1 MYFKNPRINYVLTEP
16 HFTNKETEFCILHN
30 HVDWTDVLPSLYHY
44 HIDFRIK
51 LGSSFSI
58 ESHDAIAENNSILKM
73 HLSLTS
79 PLLESTDSAS
89 GYEIFVE

>member
-1 MYFKNPRINYVLTEP
+1 M
-16 HFTNKETEFCILHN
+16 
-30 HVDWTDVLPSLYHY
+30 DWTDVLRSLYHY

-51 LGSSFSI
+51 LGSSFFI
-58 ESHDAIAENNSILKM
+58 ESYDAIAEKSILKM